1 MSARQRVA
9 LSLLI
14 FVLVASQGHKLAYSM
29 PSIGHIDAPERRG
42 SINTRLIKVID
53 AANRE
58 QTLITY
64 KCTQQIGVIIHDIVA
79 AKLNIHMVPWSERV
93 SNRVIFRGNHFH
105 IANVC
110 VSRFFNIPKYFIV
123 GDAKS
128 SYGFADIF
136 NMETKIDRLTV
147 RYPFRLSGMVAAHFN
162 INNGKSRAMSQ
173 NKTLSGDLSLCGGG
187 FGTRF
192 GGSRGSDCGAGS
204 GFGGA
209 SRAFHMAA
217 MGFGSLR
224 EFRGCF
230 SRGLCSVRTDP
241 GRLIRAIQE
250 PSLADRDDR
259 QEAGKPREKLGVI
272 SDPLIRRYWR
282 DMLGG
287 ALTGLGCLLAI
298 VMLNRGYPRLPGQKG
313 EDDKN
318 G

>member
-1 MSARQRVA
+1 
-9 LSLLI
+9 
-14 FVLVASQGHKLAYSM
+14 
-29 PSIGHIDAPERRG
+29 
-42 SINTRLIKVID
+42 
-53 AANRE
+53 
-58 QTLITY
+58 
-64 KCTQQIGVIIHDIVA
+64 
-79 AKLNIHMVPWSERV
+79 
-93 SNRVIFRGNHFH
+93 
-105 IANVC
+105 
-110 VSRFFNIPKYFIV
+110 
-123 GDAKS
+123 
-128 SYGFADIF
+128 
-136 NMETKIDRLTV
+136 
-147 RYPFRLSGMVAAHFN
+147 
-162 INNGKSRAMSQ
+162 
-173 NKTLSGDLSLCGGG
+173 
-187 FGTRF
+187 
-192 GGSRGSDCGAGS
+192 
-204 GFGGA
+204 
-209 SRAFHMAA
+209 